1 MGVCIQEEY
10 KYIVT
15 ELMAGNLQ
23 SLMRV
28 KTKSNKIKHRVI
40 SFNQKIDILLQVV
53 GGMIYLHSLSPQI
66 IHRDLKPS
74 NILLDKNNQNAKVCD
89 FGSSTTIAQQKTM
102 TGNVGTLTYMSPEVI
117 RHKSYGEKC
126 DVYSFGIIMYEVF
139 FEIDAYSNE
148 FEKEYGNL
156 FNLAIAITQDGKR
169 PTIPDS
175 IEYKYTEQEETY
187 FDIMRRCWSED
198 ATNRPTFVEICE
210 TLEALL

>member
-23 SLMRV
+23 SLMHS

-74 NILLDKNNQNAKVCD
+74 NILLDKNHQNAKVCD

-198 ATNRPTFVEICE
+198 AIKRPTFVEICE